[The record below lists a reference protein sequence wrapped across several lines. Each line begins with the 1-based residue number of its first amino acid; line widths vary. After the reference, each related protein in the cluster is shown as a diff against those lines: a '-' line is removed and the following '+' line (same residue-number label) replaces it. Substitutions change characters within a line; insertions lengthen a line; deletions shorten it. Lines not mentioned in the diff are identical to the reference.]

1 MLGETLFTEA
11 DIEEA
16 LARLGR
22 ELAADYA
29 GRSPILVTVLRGG
42 FMFLADLMRAV
53 PLPLAVDFLSV
64 SAYGP
69 EAGDLGTVRV
79 LKDLQE
85 PITGRDVI
93 VVEDIIDT
101 GLTLN
106 YLLGFLQ
113 ARRPASLVVCALLDR
128 SVRRIV
134 DIDVK
139 YKGFEVSD
147 DFMVGYGL
155 DHQQLFRELP
165 YIASFSRES
174 DG

>member
-1 MLGETLFTEA
+1 MLGETLFSAA
-11 DIEEA
+11 DIDEA
-16 LARLGR
+16 IARLSR
-22 ELAADYA
+22 ELVTDYA
-29 GRSPILVTVLRGG
+29 GSSPILVTVLRGG

-53 PLPLAVDFLSV
+53 PLPLAVDFLAV

-106 YLLGFLQ
+106 YLLGLLRS
-113 ARRPASLVVCALLDR
+113 RRPASLTVCALLDR

-134 DIDVK
+134 DIEIK
-139 YKGFEVSD
+139 YRGFEIPDV
-147 DFMVGYGL
+147 FVVGYGL
-155 DHQQLFRELP
+155 DYQQRFRELP
-165 YIASFSRES
+165 YIASLTPEF

>member
-1 MLGETLFTEA
+1 MIGETLFSAA

-42 FMFLADLMRAV
+42 FIFLADLMRAV
-53 PLPLAVDFLSV
+53 PLPLAVDFLAV

-69 EAGDLGTVRV
+69 EVGDLGTVRV

-106 YLLGFLQ
+106 YLLGFLRS
-113 ARRPASLVVCALLDR
+113 RRPTSLTVCALLDR

-134 DIDVK
+134 DIDIK
-139 YKGFEVSD
+139 YKGFEIPDV
-147 DFMVGYGL
+147 FVVGYGL
-155 DHQQLFRELP
+155 DHRQRFRELP
-165 YIASFSRES
+165 YIASIEGES